1 MSLTATLKN
10 SRVPGLNEYI
20 LEHEINHGYF
30 GRVYQ
35 GKEVSSEKRWAL
47 KFVQKSLLNDR
58 QKRNIVREVNWNF
71 FFFFFFPFWQLL
83 TVQFLSPLFLFSMS
97 SLRRSLFGS
106 LFAALSFLLP
116 WRRLRL

>member
-35 GKEVSSEKRWAL
+35 GKEVSSEKKWAL

-71 FFFFFFPFWQLL
+71 FFFLFFFFPFGNY
-83 TVQFLSPLFLFSMS
+83 
-97 SLRRSLFGS
+97 SLFNFS
-106 LFAALSFLLP
+106 LLSFSFLCHLCVVPYLDHYLLP
-116 WRRLRL
+116 CLFCCPGED